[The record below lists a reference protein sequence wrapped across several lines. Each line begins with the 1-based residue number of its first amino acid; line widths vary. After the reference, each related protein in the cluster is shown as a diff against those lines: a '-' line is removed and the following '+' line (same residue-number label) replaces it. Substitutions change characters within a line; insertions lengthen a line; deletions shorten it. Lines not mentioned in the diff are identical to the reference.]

1 MNDRDERSAE
11 DLTRSADK
19 AHRCACLAQRE
30 LFSLI
35 AEVDRRSLWRDSGAR
50 DMAHW
55 LWMRYGISHWKA
67 CRWIAAAHALEH
79 LPLTA
84 KAFSSGRLGID
95 KVVELTRFATA
106 EDETDLI
113 RWAENASCA
122 AIRHKGD
129 VAGRQSIDEARAVD
143 ESRTVSWWYYDEG
156 KRFGLEADLPALQG
170 AVVARA
176 LDRLAR
182 RIPVMPGEEDEF
194 FIAARRADAL
204 VALASVRI
212 SQDPDLDRATVVL
225 HASVD
230 ALASADRGVEIEGGG
245 VAHAETARRLA
256 CDARL
261 QTVIEDGA
269 GDPITLGR
277 TRREP
282 TAWMVRQQRYRDHG
296 CTFPGCGSRL
306 FTHAHHIVWWD
317 RGGRTDLDNLIL
329 VCTFHHR
336 LVHEYGWSVKRDRDG
351 TMRWFHPNG
360 KRYRAGPAPPASE
373 LQRQPELSVA
383 SF

>member
-1 MNDRDERSAE
+1 M
-11 DLTRSADK
+11 
-19 AHRCACLAQRE
+19 
-30 LFSLI
+30 
-35 AEVDRRSLWRDSGAR
+35 
-50 DMAHW
+50 
-55 LWMRYGISHWKA
+55 
-67 CRWIAAAHALEH
+67 
-79 LPLTA
+79 
-84 KAFSSGRLGID
+84 
-95 KVVELTRFATA
+95 
-106 EDETDLI
+106 
-113 RWAENASCA
+113 
-122 AIRHKGD
+122 
-129 VAGRQSIDEARAVD
+129 
-143 ESRTVSWWYYDEG
+143 
-156 KRFGLEADLPALQG
+156 
-170 AVVARA
+170 VARA

-204 VALASVRI
+204 VALASARI

-317 RGGRTDLDNLIL
+317 RGGRTDLNNLIL
-329 VCTFHHR
+329 MCTFHHR

-360 KRYRAGPAPPASE
+360 KRHRAGPAPPASE
-373 LQRQPELSVA
+373 FQRQPELSVA